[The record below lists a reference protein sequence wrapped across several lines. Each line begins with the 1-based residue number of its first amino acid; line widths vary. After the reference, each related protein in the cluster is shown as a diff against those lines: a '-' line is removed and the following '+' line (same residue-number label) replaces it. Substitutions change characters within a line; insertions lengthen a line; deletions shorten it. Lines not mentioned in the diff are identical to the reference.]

1 MLNTNVLS
9 DVGLQLPHDFLVYL
23 GWSLD
28 AGEVRALR
36 SQLRLRLG
44 VRCLRLDLRLI
55 DVAALRVIVFIPLI
69 AAVGRRLRLVLV
81 LRAMLGMLVLL
92 RWHLIV
98 FGISSACAG
107 TSPHRTCSSL
117 LWSLLELVV
126 GSGLVGI
133 IVTIAI
139 EVFFI
144 LEYALKIHPIL
155 QLIAAPLPQ
164 VDLCRVD
171 GNIVYAPCDLSDFSQ
186 ISGKLYFVELLAV
199 VVAGFVEHFELV
211 LYGLR
216 AHVLLAAAG
225 DDRGPHGAGT
235 HRATDTHAQIASAI
249 GFIILHQFLMS
260 LFKQSLCQRSI

>member
-1 MLNTNVLS
+1 MLLLIGYLFMSFDDFIVLFQGFFLFINDLVFLFDVIFETFNQLLQIVHLRQLFLIDFLFALQLFDSVLHALNVQLELMLNTNVLS

-36 SQLRLRLG
+36 SQLRLRLR

-117 LWSLLELVV
+117 LWSLLELVI
-126 GSGLVGI
+126 GI
-133 IVTIAI
+133 IVTITI
-139 EVFFI
+139 DFFFI

-155 QLIAAPLPQ
+155 
-164 VDLCRVD
+164 
-171 GNIVYAPCDLSDFSQ
+171 
-186 ISGKLYFVELLAV
+186 
-199 VVAGFVEHFELV
+199 
-211 LYGLR
+211 
-216 AHVLLAAAG
+216 
-225 DDRGPHGAGT
+225 
-235 HRATDTHAQIASAI
+235 
-249 GFIILHQFLMS
+249 
-260 LFKQSLCQRSI
+260 

>member
-1 MLNTNVLS
+1 MSFDDFIMLFQGFFLFINDLVFLFDVIFETFNQLLQIVHLRQLFLIDFLFALQLFDSILHALNVQLELMLNTNVLS

-55 DVAALRVIVFIPLI
+55 DVAALRVIVSIPLI
-69 AAVGRRLRLVLV
+69 AAVARRLRLVLV
-81 LRAMLGMLVLL
+81 LRAMLVLL

-117 LWSLLELVV
+117 LWSLLELVI
-126 GSGLVGI
+126 GI
-133 IVTIAI
+133 IVTITI

-155 QLIAAPLPQ
+155 QLIATPLPQ
-164 VDLCRVD
+164 VDLR
-171 GNIVYAPCDLSDFSQ
+171 
-186 ISGKLYFVELLAV
+186 
-199 VVAGFVEHFELV
+199 
-211 LYGLR
+211 
-216 AHVLLAAAG
+216 
-225 DDRGPHGAGT
+225 
-235 HRATDTHAQIASAI
+235 
-249 GFIILHQFLMS
+249 
-260 LFKQSLCQRSI
+260 

>member
-1 MLNTNVLS
+1 MSFDDFIMLFQGFFLFINDLVFLFDVIFETFNQLLQIVHLRQLFLIDFLFALQLFDSVLHALNVQLELMLNTNVLS

-55 DVAALRVIVFIPLI
+55 DVAALRVIVSIPLI
-69 AAVGRRLRLVLV
+69 AAVARRLRLVLV
-81 LRAMLGMLVLL
+81 LRAMLVLL

-117 LWSLLELVV
+117 LWSLLELVI
-126 GSGLVGI
+126 GI
-133 IVTIAI
+133 IVTITI

-155 QLIAAPLPQ
+155 QLIATPLPQ
-164 VDLCRVD
+164 VDLR
-171 GNIVYAPCDLSDFSQ
+171 
-186 ISGKLYFVELLAV
+186 
-199 VVAGFVEHFELV
+199 
-211 LYGLR
+211 
-216 AHVLLAAAG
+216 
-225 DDRGPHGAGT
+225 
-235 HRATDTHAQIASAI
+235 
-249 GFIILHQFLMS
+249 
-260 LFKQSLCQRSI
+260 